1 MKAYIIYI
9 IAASALLIPAGGCS
23 DGLAEGGAATD
34 GDIVTFSA
42 TVAPMTGDTQT
53 RATVD
58 GTFEEGNTI
67 GVLSKGDTKAKT
79 YVYRSGQFVP
89 ATDADATRW
98 QGTANEQKTL
108 TAWYPNVEM
117 DKAFFLPI
125 NQSSDENFAAADF
138 LYTEIITITRTQ
150 TSLLFKRINNARITV
165 NLRAGTGIS
174 KAALSLATV
183 KLLAFNTNKY
193 SLNSDGTI
201 SINAG
206 SVSGPVYP
214 HERTPATAGYI
225 RTFDVV
231 VEAITFQYDKQPDP
245 IELIRI
251 TIDDN
256 KDYSYRKILS
266 SENPFLYFKENR
278 HYTYNVT
285 VNDDGLTLAPPTGG
299 TWEQGGG
306 KDENIKSDKANS
318 TPSNNP

>member
-1 MKAYIIYI
+1 MKAYIIYM
-9 IAASALLIPAGGCS
+9 IAAPTLLIPAGGCS
-23 DGLAEGGAATD
+23 DGLTEGGAATD

-67 GVLSKGDTKAKT
+67 GVISKGDTKAKT
-79 YVYRSGQFVP
+79 YVYRSRQFVP
-89 ATDADATRW
+89 ATDADVIRW

-108 TAWYPNVEM
+108 TAWYPNVKM
-117 DKAFFLPI
+117 DEFTDLSAD
-125 NQSSDENFAAADF
+125 QSSDENFDAANF
-138 LYTEIITITRTQ
+138 LGAEEITITRTQ
-150 TSLLFKRINNARITV
+150 TSLLFEHYYNARITV

-174 KAALSLATV
+174 ETALRQATV
-183 KLLAFNTNKY
+183 MLPAFKMNNY
-193 SLNSDGTI
+193 MPNSDGTI
-201 SINAG
+201 TIDAG
-206 SVSGPVYP
+206 SVSGPVSP

-225 RTFDVV
+225 RTFDAVV
-231 VEAITFQYDKQPDP
+231 GAIVFEQDKP

-251 TIDDN
+251 TIDGN
-256 KDYSYRKILS
+256 NGYSYQMISRLGD
-266 SENPFLYFKENR
+266 PTFQDNR

-306 KDENIKSDKANS
+306 DENIKSDKANS

>member
-1 MKAYIIYI
+1 MKAYIIYM

-23 DGLAEGGAATD
+23 DGLTEGGAAAD

-67 GVLSKGDTKAKT
+67 GVISKGDTKAKT

-89 ATDADATRW
+89 ATDADAIRW

-108 TAWYPNVEM
+108 TAWYPNVKM
-117 DKAFFLPI
+117 DEFTDLSAD
-125 NQSSDENFAAADF
+125 QSSDENFDAANF
-138 LYTEIITITRTQ
+138 LGAEEITITRTQ
-150 TSLLFKRINNARITV
+150 TSLLFEHYYNARITV

-174 KAALSLATV
+174 EAALRQATV
-183 KLLAFNTNKY
+183 KLPAFNMNNYKP
-193 SLNSDGTI
+193 NSDGAI
-201 SINAG
+201 IIYYGN
-206 SVSGPVYP
+206 VSGPVSP

-225 RTFDVV
+225 RTFDAVV
-231 VEAITFQYDKQPDP
+231 GAIVFEQGKP

-251 TIDDN
+251 TIDGN
-256 KDYSYRKILS
+256 NDYSYQMISRLGDLT
-266 SENPFLYFKENR
+266 FQDNR

-299 TWEQGGG
+299 TWEQGD